1 MPGLSAHGKTLV
13 GNFRRAFEEEYGV
26 PVRVYHGVK
35 FASDDAT
42 LASIRVDGH
51 AGGREIELHGNMK
64 VGTAE
69 AAVLEAIGIKIQIE
83 NGKGE
88 LADDE
93 VTLGSLRGGVAA
105 RPAAPV
111 PRTAEASSPVTAPV
125 ARVAPSQSVPSGRSI
140 RFKAKGQMHCGTFC
154 ERFLAITGL
163 HIRTYLG
170 YSKRPSALD
179 QTLASARADEAPPA
193 AAVELHGGMTVE
205 EAEHAIGEAFGF
217 AVQLIDAAGALLPNG
232 ATLVMVHWNPQLPAS
247 TVTDVEVEIV
257 DVIGEKGG
265 RRRSSGL
272 ARASA
277 SDSRISVIMRW
288 TAAVD
293 LDLHAYGVMKDGSF
307 QHVYFASKG
316 QAGVPPYV
324 TLDRDMGIGRT
335 AGDNRE
341 EIGVHRLREYR
352 AILFGTKIFNPDAGD
367 NFARYDGKVDVG
379 FGGETIRV
387 PLTSSDP
394 GTWALIAAVSME
406 DSEPEVINLNHIAS
420 MEPTEADVW
429 RLVLGQEPPA
439 RSRPVVAAPPVAS
452 RPAPPLPTSAPA
464 KSGCV
469 LMLAAGLAAAI
480 AVPAAILSW
489 LM

>member
-1 MPGLSAHGKTLV
+1 MPGLSTHGKTLV
-13 GNFRRAFEEEYGV
+13 GTFRRAFEEEYGV
-26 PVRVYHGVK
+26 PVRVYHGAR

-51 AGGREIELHGNMK
+51 AGGREIDLHGNMK

-69 AAVLEAIGIKIQIE
+69 SNVLESIGIRIQIE

-105 RPAAPV
+105 RPVNAP
-111 PRTAEASSPVTAPV
+111 PSDSESTAPASV
-125 ARVAPSQSVPSGRSI
+125 ASPRQVASGPTI

-154 ERFLAITGL
+154 ERFRAITGL

-193 AAVELHGGMTVE
+193 AAVELHGRMTVE
-205 EAEHAIGEAFGF
+205 EAERAIGEAFGF
-217 AVQLIDAAGALLPNG
+217 AVQLIDAAGNLLPNG
-232 ATLVMVHWNPQLPAS
+232 ATLIVVHWNPQLPAS

-265 RRRSSGL
+265 RRRSSSL

-277 SDSRISVIMRW
+277 SDSRIAVIMRW

-406 DSEPEVINLNHIAS
+406 GSEPEVINLNHIAS

-452 RPAPPLPTSAPA
+452 RPAPPLPTPAPA

>member
-1 MPGLSAHGKTLV
+1 MLV
-13 GNFRRAFEEEYGV
+13 GNFRRAFEEQYGV

-51 AGGREIELHGNMK
+51 PGGREIELHGNMK

-69 AAVLEAIGIKIQIE
+69 AEVLEAIGIRIEIE
-83 NGKGE
+83 NGQGA

-93 VTLGSLRGGVAA
+93 ATLGSLQGGAAPRASQDPPPVA
-105 RPAAPV
+105 PAAP
-111 PRTAEASSPVTAPV
+111 PSRPAPPTASA
-125 ARVAPSQSVPSGRSI
+125 PSGRTI

-154 ERFLAITGL
+154 ERFLAITGV

-170 YSKRPSALD
+170 YSKRPSASD

-205 EAEHAIGEAFGF
+205 QAEHAIGEAFGF
-217 AVQLIDAAGALLPNG
+217 AVQLVDAGGALLSNR
-232 ATLVMVHWNPQLPAS
+232 ATLIVIGWNPQLPAPS
-247 TVTDVEVEIV
+247 VTDVEVEIV
-257 DVIGEKGG
+257 DVIAEKGG

-277 SDSRISVIMRW
+277 SDSRISVVMRW

-293 LDLHAYGVMKDGSF
+293 LDLHAYGIMKDGSF
-307 QHVYFASKG
+307 SHVYFASKG

-367 NFARYDGKVDVG
+367 NFARYDGKVDVSVA
-379 FGGETIRV
+379 GETIRV
-387 PLTSSDP
+387 PLTSSQP
-394 GTWALIAAVSME
+394 GTWAFISAVSTE
-406 DSEPEVINLNHIAS
+406 GSEPEVINLNHIAS
-420 MEPTEADVW
+420 AEPTEADVW

-439 RSRPVVAAPPVAS
+439 RAKPAFVPSAPAS
-452 RPAPPLPTSAPA
+452 RPASPPPAPAAAA

-469 LMLAAGLAAAI
+469 LMPAAGLAAAV
-480 AVPAAILSW
+480 AVPASVLAWML
-489 LM
+489 